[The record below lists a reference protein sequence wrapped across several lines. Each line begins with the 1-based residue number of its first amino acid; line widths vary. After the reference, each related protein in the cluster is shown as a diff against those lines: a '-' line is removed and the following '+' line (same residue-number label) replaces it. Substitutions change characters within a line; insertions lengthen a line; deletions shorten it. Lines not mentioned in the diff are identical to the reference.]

1 MTAPTNAASQPARR
15 GGPNRAV
22 YFVVALALAGAFAWT
37 ALRLL
42 NVQFATGDFYPEY
55 STLRT
60 DPLGAK
66 LLYDSLAA
74 LPGITVT
81 RGYVPLAFYEGSG
94 STVLM
99 LGLRPAA
106 LDDAE
111 FLTALEKAA
120 RRGNRVV
127 AALTLPRNDDFD
139 EDTGPA
145 ENTAPPRSGSKEKSP
160 LETNWHVRLH
170 TEKHRIHFDAG
181 GGWTPMDP
189 SPTPSAIERT
199 FGKGAVALYAA
210 SGLFSNEAMVAGET
224 FEAVTAAVGPNTSIY
239 FDETHLGIGESGSVI
254 GLARRYRLVGLV
266 LGLALCAALAIWKH
280 SSPFPPPQTATQ
292 QERTRGR
299 TSFSGL
305 ATLLSRHVPPR
316 ELPTLCWQAWLKSNR
331 NQLSPER
338 VQRAEAIARNSS
350 LNPLDAVREIQ
361 VAIRAKGAL

>member
-1 MTAPTNAASQPARR
+1 MTAPTSAAPQPARR
-15 GGPNRAV
+15 ARPNQAA

-55 STLRT
+55 SSLRT

-81 RGYVPLAFYEGSG
+81 RGYVPLAFYEGAA
-94 STVLM
+94 STVLL
-99 LGLRPAA
+99 LGLRPTA

-111 FLTALEKAA
+111 LLTTLEKTA

-145 ENTAPPRSGSKEKSP
+145 ENTAPSRSGSKEKGP
-160 LETNWHVRLH
+160 LETNWHVRLR
-170 TEKHRIHFDAG
+170 TEKHRIYFDAG
-181 GGWTPMDP
+181 EGWTPMDP

-199 FGKGAVALYAA
+199 FGKGSIALYTE
-210 SGLFSNEAMVAGET
+210 SGLFSNQAMVLGEIL
-224 FEAVTAAVGPNTSIY
+224 EAVTAAIGPNTSIY

-254 GLARRYRLVGLV
+254 GLARRYRLMGLAF
-266 LGLALCAALAIWKH
+266 GLALCAALAIWKH
-280 SSPFPPPQTATQ
+280 SSPFPPPQTVTQ
-292 QERTRGR
+292 QERTIGR

-305 ATLLSRHVPPR
+305 ATLLCRHVPPR
-316 ELPTLCWQAWLKSNR
+316 ELASLCWQAWLKSNR
-331 NQLSPER
+331 NQLPPER
-338 VQRAEAIARNSS
+338 VQRAEAIARDSS

-361 VAIRAKGAL
+361 TAIRAKGAL